1 MVAEDIVARH
11 RFRML
16 HNPALDGIRA
26 LAVLM
31 VVGFHAIAPG
41 ASGGYLGVDVFFVL
55 SGFLITTLLV
65 DEVDR
70 TGTIRLRYFY
80 LRRFLRLTPA
90 LVLMLIAYLLLAPLA
105 WPNTA
110 FHTDVRDVLIS
121 TFYLSDYASAFWS
134 QPFYL
139 RHTWSLAVEQHFY
152 LLWPLVT
159 LLIARRLGRR
169 HFAITLAGL
178 YVACTAWRIYCDL
191 HGAFA
196 YDHSY
201 YRFDTRL
208 SGLVV
213 GSLLAVLLTGNRRP
227 AWRHTEIAAMIA
239 LAAIAL
245 CSWRF
250 HVLSTGAMIYGITI
264 VELAT
269 LALIYLAITSKDS
282 PVRRLLAHPVPSYV
296 GRMSYGIY
304 LWHYP
309 IFVYLWGRY
318 PWYAILLIGGSASLG
333 LAIVSYYTVEKLA
346 RDYLRRAG
354 VRERALASATC
365 VATATPVRAR
375 AA

>member
-1 MVAEDIVARH
+1 MK
-11 RFRML
+11 

-31 VVGFHAIAPG
+31 VIGFHAFAPG

-70 TGTIRLRYFY
+70 TGTIRLGRFY

-90 LVLMLIAYLLLAPLA
+90 LLLMLIAYLMLAPLA
-105 WPNTA
+105 WPDTA

-134 QPFYL
+134 KPFYL
-139 RHTWSLAVEQHFY
+139 RHTWSLAVEQHYY
-152 LLWPLVT
+152 LLWPLLV
-159 LLIARRLGRR
+159 LSLAPKLSRR

-178 YVACTAWRIYCDL
+178 YAVFTAWRVYCDL
-191 HGAFA
+191 NGAFA
-196 YDHSY
+196 YEHTY

-208 SGLVV
+208 SGLIG

-227 AWRHTEIAAMIA
+227 AWRHAELAAMTG
-239 LAAIAL
+239 LAVLAL

-250 HVLSTGAMIYGITI
+250 QVLSTGAMTYGIAA
-264 VELAT
+264 VEFAT
-269 LALIYLAITSKDS
+269 LALIYVAITPEYSR
-282 PVRRLLAHPVPSYV
+282 VRRVLAHPVPAYV
-296 GRMSYGIY
+296 GKMSYGIY

-309 IFVYLWGRY
+309 IFVYMWGRY
-318 PWYAILLIGGSASLG
+318 PWYAILLIGGAASLG
-333 LAIVSYYTVEKLA
+333 LAIVSYHSVEKLA
-346 RDYLRRAG
+346 RDYLRRDG
-354 VRERALASATC
+354 VRERAPVSAARVASATP
-365 VATATPVRAR
+365 AQDR

>member
-1 MVAEDIVARH
+1 MK
-11 RFRML
+11 

-31 VVGFHAIAPG
+31 VVGFHAFAPG

-70 TGTIRLRYFY
+70 TGTIRLGHFY

-90 LVLMLIAYLLLAPLA
+90 LLLMLIAYLLVAPLA
-105 WPNTA
+105 WPSIA

-134 QPFYL
+134 YPFYL

-152 LLWPLVT
+152 LLWPLVM
-159 LLIARRLGRR
+159 LALAPRLGRR
-169 HFAITLAGL
+169 RLAFTLAGL
-178 YVACTAWRIYCDL
+178 YAVFTAWRIYCDL
-191 HGAFA
+191 HGEFA
-196 YDHSY
+196 YEHSY

-208 SGLVV
+208 SGLVA
-213 GSLLAVLLTGNRRP
+213 GSLFAVWLTGNPRAAWRYAELAAVAALAVL
-227 AWRHTEIAAMIA
+227 
-239 LAAIAL
+239 AL
-245 CSWRF
+245 CSRRF
-250 HVLSTGAMIYGITI
+250 QVLSTGAMTYGIVA
-264 VELAT
+264 VESAT
-269 LALIYLAITSKDS
+269 LALIYVAMTQEHSR
-282 PVRRLLAHPVPSYV
+282 VRRALAHPAPVYL

-309 IFVYLWGRY
+309 IFVYQWGKY
-318 PWYAILLIGGSASLG
+318 PWYGILLLGGTASLAM
-333 LAIVSYYTVEKLA
+333 AIVSYHTVEKLE
-346 RDYLRRAG
+346 RDYLRRSG
-354 VRERALASATC
+354 IRERAPVSATC
-365 VATATPVRAR
+365 VASSIPARDR